1 VKLFNRIFKY
11 WRSDLLAGLSVSF
24 VELPLAMGIALATNY
39 PLQAGIIAAIVGG
52 LLGWIIGGTHVGI
65 KGPGAGSIVALV
77 MALQAF
83 NAFDN
88 PLGVVLTCTL
98 FAGLFLMVTGLM
110 RFGRFAQLI
119 PAGAITGLLAGIGF
133 IIILKQADEFFGY
146 QSLAVE
152 SFEVLKELPAKVM
165 GANPIAFI
173 IGAISL
179 LILFIHPKIPSKTIH
194 FIPGVIW
201 VLLIS
206 VLLVWVF
213 GLDKDKTI
221 DIFGMQAQTGKDLLI
236 HIDRNVFAKVNHP
249 SFTYLNAPVFWV
261 QCFSIF
267 IILLVENLLS
277 AKALDKIDPLSRKTN
292 LNKDLSS
299 SGLVTMVSSLIG
311 GMPSITV
318 ISRSSVNV
326 AVGGKSRLSN
336 FTHGFMLLVFLLF
349 AIPLINLLPKASL
362 AAILVV
368 TGYKL
373 CSVRTFKNCFNK
385 GWEQLAIFSITFY
398 ATLRYG
404 LIIGIFAG
412 LILDFLL
419 SFFLSDFKIGKYW
432 SLSRRPYIK
441 ATQSEKGEH
450 VYLKGV
456 FNFLTLLKLGKVLK
470 KIPEEKQV
478 VIDMADTQIVDRT
491 IMEYVHDY
499 ADMYE
504 KNGGY
509 VEVVGLEN
517 HHSSSPHPAALHI
530 LNTTWKKNAFHSQ
543 RGLSLKR
550 LSLRQEFS
558 FKPEINYHTG
568 HFQTFTFYKTR
579 PPEYKVNSIV
589 SNFETGTAFEVCD
602 LHFHE
607 GELTAHESV
616 KTTIIYFKT
625 PPQTTRFSIEHQ
637 SFYDK
642 IVDFALKS
650 KMQIPIKTKTDT
662 LHVMANDLEAMEDIL
677 SPALIAYLEESET
690 FYIECNRMEILI
702 FKTFKLATPDEIL
715 ELIEFASGI
724 EKIMYDAVM
733 EEVTSP

>member
-1 VKLFNRIFKY
+1 VKFFNRIFKY
-11 WRSDLLAGLSVSF
+11 WRSDLLAGISVSF

-77 MALQAF
+77 MAFQAF
-83 NAFDN
+83 SAFEN
-88 PLGVVLTCTL
+88 PLGVILTCTL
-98 FAGLFLMVTGLM
+98 FAGFLLMLTGLL

-146 QSLAVE
+146 ESFAVE
-152 SFEVLKELPAKVM
+152 SFEVLKELPNNIAN
-165 GANPIAFI
+165 ANPIALI
-173 IGAISL
+173 IGVISL
-179 LILFIHPKIPSKTIH
+179 LILFIHPKIPSKTVH

-201 VLLIS
+201 VLLIN
-206 VLLVWVF
+206 VILVWVF
-213 GLDKDKTI
+213 GLDQNKSI
-221 DIFGMQAQTGKDLLI
+221 EVFGMQAQTGKDLLI
-236 HIDRNVFAKVNHP
+236 HIDKNVFAEVNHP
-249 SFTYLNAPVFWV
+249 SFTYLQAPVFWL

-299 SGLVTMVSSLIG
+299 SGLVTMISALIG

-326 AVGGKSRLSN
+326 TVGGKSRLSN
-336 FTHGFMLLVFLLF
+336 FMHGFMLLFFLLF

-362 AAILVV
+362 AAILIV

-373 CSVRTFKNCFNK
+373 CSSRIFKNSFNK
-385 GWEQLAIFSITFY
+385 GWEQLLIFSLTFY

-404 LIIGIFAG
+404 LVIGIFSG
-412 LILDFLL
+412 LVMDFLL
-419 SFFLSDFKIGKYW
+419 SYFLSDFKISKYW
-432 SLSRRPYIK
+432 SLSKRPYIK
-441 ATQSEKGEH
+441 TTQSTKGEH

-470 KIPEEKQV
+470 KIPEQKQV
-478 VIDMADTQIVDRT
+478 VIDMTDTQIVDRT

-509 VEVVGLEN
+509 VEVIGLEN

-550 LSLRQEFS
+550 LALRQD
-558 FKPEINYHTG
+558 FKFEPKINYHTG

-579 PPEYKVNSIV
+579 PPEYTINSII
-589 SNFETGTAFEVCD
+589 SNFETGTAFEIRD

-607 GELTAHESV
+607 GELTAHESA

-625 PPQTTRFSIEHQ
+625 PPQATRFSIEHQ

-662 LHVMANDLEAMEDIL
+662 LHVLAKDLEAMDEIL
-677 SPALIAYLEESET
+677 SPDFIAYLEENET
-690 FYIECNRMEILI
+690 FYIECNRTEILI
-702 FKTFKLATPDEIL
+702 FKTFKLATSDEIL
-715 ELIEFASGI
+715 ELIEFAAGI

-733 EEVTSP
+733 VEIA